1 MEKLFD
7 VLAHHAALSEKTKTA
22 LSQIIVRRQ
31 FRKGTILLRR
41 GQVCQKLYLIESGFL
56 RGYCVQHDKEKTL
69 WFAAE
74 NEVVTSMYSFS
85 TQQPSH
91 EVIEVM
97 ATSILYCISYEQLLT
112 LYNTHPELNLVGRLL
127 TEKYCLELEVR
138 TQSLQLHS
146 AEERYRHLEDRQ
158 PALLQKA
165 SLGQIASYLGISQET
180 LSRIRSKKR

>member
-1 MEKLFD
+1 
-7 VLAHHAALSEKTKTA
+7 
-22 LSQIIVRRQ
+22 
-31 FRKGTILLRR
+31 
-41 GQVCQKLYLIESGFL
+41 
-56 RGYCVQHDKEKTL
+56 
-69 WFAAE
+69 
-74 NEVVTSMYSFS
+74 
-85 TQQPSH
+85 
-91 EVIEVM
+91 M

-146 AEERYRHLEDRQ
+146 SEERYRHLEDHQ